1 MNDWKDGLLG
11 GGALGVLADV
21 TLNGADLIFGS
32 FDLVMGSVD
41 LLYPAMAVLARIAPD
56 VGWLDQ
62 ALVTD
67 LLVVIAILYL
77 VHLINRLRQ
86 RLKNDRA

>member
-1 MNDWKDGLLG
+1 MTRWKDGLLG
-11 GGALGVLADV
+11 GGALGVLADA
-21 TLNGADLIFGS
+21 TLNSADLIFGS

-41 LLYPAMAVLARIAPD
+41 LLYPAMAVLARIAPS

-62 ALVTD
+62 TLVTD
-67 LLVVIAILYL
+67 LMVAIAMLYL

-86 RLKNDRA
+86 RLKNDRV